1 MIYVTLPDDRHRR
14 LPFYLAMEEYL
25 ASIPGIEDS
34 VMFMWQVDP
43 TVICGRNQDVEL
55 EVDLDYCREN
65 SIDVVRRKSGGGC
78 VFADRSNIMFSM
90 ITPSSDVRT
99 TFSAYTGMVAAM
111 LRAIGLDATDNSR
124 NDILIGDRKV
134 SGNAFYH
141 LPGRSIVHGTML
153 YDIDPCH
160 MGRAIT
166 PSRAKLESK
175 GVKSV
180 SSRLTTVREHSVLTL
195 DQFKTHARAWLC
207 GNSEMRLTPCDVAA
221 IERIEQTYYRPG
233 WLLRK
238 LRGRSHSAPFSRR
251 IEGIGEI
258 CPDITFAP
266 DGTID
271 RVNLTGDF
279 FLLSDLDTTL
289 LDYLRGISPT
299 SEAVTAALAGVDA
312 SRTIAGLST
321 DGFAGIITEYLKQ
334 PSIYE

>member
-25 ASIPGIEDS
+25 ASIPGIGDS

-90 ITPSSDVRT
+90 ITPSVDVRT
-99 TFSAYTGMVAAM
+99 TFSAYTGMVAGM

-153 YDIDPCH
+153 YDMDSRH

-180 SSRLTTVREHSVLTL
+180 SSRLTTVREHSAITL
-195 DQFKTHARAWLC
+195 DAFMTHARAWLC
-207 GNSEMRLTPCDVAA
+207 GSSEMRLTPCDVAA
-221 IERIEQTYYRPG
+221 IESIEQAYYRPG

-238 LRGRSHSAPFSRR
+238 MGHRRHSGPFSRR
-251 IEGIGEI
+251 IEGVGEI
-258 CPDITFAP
+258 CPDITLAP

-279 FLLSDLDTTL
+279 FLLSDLDTSL
-289 LDYLRGISPT
+289 LDNLRGVSPT

-321 DGFAGIITEYLKQ
+321 GRFAEIITEYLKQ
-334 PSIYE
+334 PSVYE